1 MTSRGDQ
8 REKLSYTFDLYDQ
21 DNSGFIDVQELNSI
35 IYAMFGMLGTDRD
48 KEHSLALAQLCLK
61 QLDKSG
67 DGTISKE
74 EFVSGLLENYS
85 IRILMSP
92 FN

>member
-8 REKLSYTFDLYDQ
+8 KAKLGYAFDLYDLDQ
-21 DNSGFIDVQELNSI
+21 NGFIDVDELNSI
-35 IYAMFGMLGTDRD
+35 IYAMFGMLGTEKNKD
-48 KEHSLALAQLCLK
+48 HSYSLAQLCLK
-61 QLDKSG
+61 QLDVSG
-67 DGTISKE
+67 DGKISKE
-74 EFVSGLLENYS
+74 EFVSGLLKNYS